1 MVRLL
6 ALLTA
11 LEDHP
16 EEIRWVGNALREMLD
31 IETDTDTDTD
41 TDGDVNR
48 SEILRLA
55 LRVGLREASPEEIEI
70 IRKAVQ
76 DHPTRRL

>member
-1 MVRLL
+1 
-6 ALLTA
+6 
-11 LEDHP
+11 
-16 EEIRWVGNALREMLD
+16 MLD
-31 IETDTDTDTD
+31 IETDTDGTD

-55 LRVGLREASPEEIEI
+55 LRVGLREASPEDIEI

>member
-1 MVRLL
+1 
-6 ALLTA
+6 
-11 LEDHP
+11 
-16 EEIRWVGNALREMLD
+16 MLD
-31 IETDTDTDTD
+31 IETETDTD

-55 LRVGLREASPEEIEI
+55 LRVGLREASPEDIEI

>member
-31 IETDTDTDTD
+31 IETDTDTD

>member
-1 MVRLL
+1 
-6 ALLTA
+6 
-11 LEDHP
+11 
-16 EEIRWVGNALREMLD
+16 MLD
-31 IETDTDTDTD
+31 IETD

-48 SEILRLA
+48 SEIFRLA
-55 LRVGLREASPEEIEI
+55 LRVGLHEASPEDIEI